1 MSPAAAAILEGMP
14 DPRDLR
20 RVSADGQT
28 LIFAGSRLL
37 FRYRDGDA
45 GARNVAVAV
54 LRQLG
59 YGGQAVAA
67 VMGLTVNYV
76 ATLHNRAL
84 REGTGGV
91 VRPRGRPGKAGRES
105 WDQARA
111 WRAAGVR
118 DAEIARR
125 LQVNQSTVLR
135 HLGPASAQDQLPLQ
149 QDAAGPAPGMPQ
161 PPQPGS
167 ASGPGREGA
176 PEPGQAADAGRGG
189 YGNAGGGSGEDAAA
203 GPGIAGQV
211 VSRYAGAMLLHAFG
225 GRAGAGQILA
235 SAAGGKPADVALLS
249 AVSWC
254 FALGAATLEQFKHL
268 AAADAGPLA
277 GLAAL
282 PDLRTIRPRLAAIA
296 DDTDPVA
303 VQRLFASA
311 MLAADP
317 VLSGVYYVDDHFV
330 PYAGAKPVAKGWN
343 NKRGKAEKG
352 RADTHVTTH
361 DGRAVC
367 FVTGEPSGLTATLP
381 KALAE
386 LKKAAGPG
394 AQIMVGFD
402 RGGAYAQVFRHC
414 RDQQVHWVTYRRAPL
429 AVPAM
434 LRSAPRSPP
443 AGGPARSPG
452 PGRPRTS
459 KTTGRPGRSPCS
471 STARSRCR
479 S

>member
-91 VRPRGRPGKAGRES
+91 VRWRGRPGKAGRES

-149 QDAAGPAPGMPQ
+149 QDAAGPAAGHAAAAAA
-161 PPQPGS
+161 GIRV
-167 ASGPGREGA
+167 GTGEEGA
-176 PEPGQAADAGRGG
+176 PEPGPAADAGRGG

-330 PYAGAKPVAKGWN
+330 PYARAKPVAKGWN

-352 RADTHVTTH
+352 
-361 DGRAVC
+361 
-367 FVTGEPSGLTATLP
+367 LP
-381 KALAE
+381 T
-386 LKKAAGPG
+386 P
-394 AQIMVGFD
+394 
-402 RGGAYAQVFRHC
+402 
-414 RDQQVHWVTYRRAPL
+414 T
-429 AVPAM
+429 
-434 LRSAPRSPP
+434 SPP
-443 AGGPARSPG
+443 MTAARCAS
-452 PGRPRTS
+452 
-459 KTTGRPGRSPCS
+459 
-471 STARSRCR
+471 
-479 S
+479 